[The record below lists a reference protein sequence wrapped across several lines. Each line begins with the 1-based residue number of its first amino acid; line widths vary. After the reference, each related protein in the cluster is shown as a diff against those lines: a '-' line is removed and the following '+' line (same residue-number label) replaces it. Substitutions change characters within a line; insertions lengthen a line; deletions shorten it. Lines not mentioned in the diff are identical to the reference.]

1 MTNTL
6 HRILLAVVKQLKE
19 RGGVLNEDAAYWL
32 LDLEKATERGGD
44 IEARLA
50 LAEEK
55 IEFLAERIGLV
66 EPPAEGT
73 ASDDVPEPDDEPEP
87 EPE

>member
-1 MTNTL
+1 MIDTL

-66 EPPAEGT
+66 EPPAEET
-73 ASDDVPEPDDEPEP
+73 PSDDAPDDEPEP
-87 EPE
+87 EPEPE